1 MIKKN
6 FFFLSSGSSLLLKG
20 FLFFFF
26 FFTQGLSLAVVHG
39 FLIVV
44 ASLVAE
50 NRS

>member
-1 MIKKN
+1 MIKKI
-6 FFFLSSGSSLLLKG
+6 FFLWSGSSLLLKG
-20 FLFFFF
+20 FF

-50 NRS
+50 NGS